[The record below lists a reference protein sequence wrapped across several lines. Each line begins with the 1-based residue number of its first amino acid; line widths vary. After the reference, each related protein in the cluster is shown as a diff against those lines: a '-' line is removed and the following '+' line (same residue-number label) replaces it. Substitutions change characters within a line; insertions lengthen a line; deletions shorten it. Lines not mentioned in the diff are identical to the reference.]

1 MIPDSVGMDRQDR
14 QQISVPEKAST
25 TKQAFLRFYL
35 TRSDHTTTRLR
46 SQHRPDDP
54 PTPELLTTTTL
65 DGTKRAPLPFIQEI
79 SEVESAAEK
88 NFRRHQRDQLSG

>member
-14 QQISVPEKAST
+14 QKILVPEKAST
-25 TKQAFLRFYL
+25 STARQAFL
-35 TRSDHTTTRLR
+35 RSDHTTTRLR

-79 SEVESAAEK
+79 SEVESAEK
-88 NFRRHQRDQLSG
+88 FFRRHQRDQLSG